1 MNYLA
6 YYKEDYANGE
16 GRRVT
21 LFVSGCEHGCK
32 GCHNAESW
40 NPEAGLPVD
49 AEMVGRII
57 ADLKDADG
65 FTLSGGDPLF
75 PANRTAVRELLYLIK
90 KKYPDKDVWM
100 WTGYKY
106 EDVKDVQALKFVDVL
121 IDGKYEK
128 ELPAAP
134 WRGSNNQRIIH
145 LEKLHD

>member
-32 GCHNAESW
+32 GCHNAASW
-40 NPEAGLPVD
+40 DAKAGLPVD
-49 AEMVGRII
+49 AELADRIMK
-57 ADLKDADG
+57 DMEDADG
-65 FTLSGGDPLF
+65 FSITGGDPLY
-75 PANRTAVRELLYLIK
+75 PDNREAVYELLWRIK
-90 KKYPDKDVWM
+90 KRFPHKTVWM

-106 EDVKDVQALKFVDVL
+106 EDVKGIPALKFVDVL

-128 ELPAAP
+128 DLPPAA
-134 WRGSNNQRIIH
+134 WCGSSNQRVIK
-145 LEKLHD
+145 LEK